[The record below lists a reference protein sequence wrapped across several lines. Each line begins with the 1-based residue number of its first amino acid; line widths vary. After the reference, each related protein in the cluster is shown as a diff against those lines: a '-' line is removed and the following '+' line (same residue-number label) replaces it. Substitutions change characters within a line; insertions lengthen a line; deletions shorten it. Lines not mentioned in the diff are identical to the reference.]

1 MDRTTITLDVET
13 RTRLRRIAAERGM
26 SMAALIR
33 EAIDTTI
40 EDHAPRPA
48 SPSSRRWT
56 AGTSRSSARATGTP
70 STSCRPDR
78 ASAAPAPVTIGQP
91 PPPLRDP

>member
-13 RTRLRRIAAERGM
+13 RTRLRRIAAERGI

-40 EDHAPRPA
+40 EEHAPKPRSLGVGA
-48 SPSSRRWT
+48 S
-56 AGTSRSSARATGTP
+56 GTSDSARRSGEQ
-70 STSCRPDR
+70 RPEPR
-78 ASAAPAPVTIGQP
+78 AW
-91 PPPLRDP
+91 R

>member
-1 MDRTTITLDVET
+1 MERTTITLDVET

-40 EDHAPRPA
+40 EEHAPKPRSLGVGASGTPDTARQSGDQRPE
-48 SPSSRRWT
+48 
-56 AGTSRSSARATGTP
+56 ARAW
-70 STSCRPDR
+70 R
-78 ASAAPAPVTIGQP
+78 
-91 PPPLRDP
+91 